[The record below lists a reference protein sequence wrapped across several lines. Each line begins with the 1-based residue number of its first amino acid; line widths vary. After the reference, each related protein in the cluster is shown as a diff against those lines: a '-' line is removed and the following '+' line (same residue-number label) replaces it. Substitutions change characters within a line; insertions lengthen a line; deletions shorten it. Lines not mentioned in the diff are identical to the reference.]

1 MTNAKHSIGAVA
13 KRTGL
18 STYVIRIWEKRY
30 RAIEPDRTETRRRL
44 FSDREIERLVLLK
57 KATEMGESIGQI
69 SSLSDEALKELV
81 GDSGVKTSSTF
92 NAPDD
97 TGIAI
102 NYLDKCLDAVRSLD
116 ATGLESVL
124 NDAAIAVSKPVLL
137 ERILGPLMY
146 KIGDLWRDGQLKVVH
161 EHLASAVVR
170 TFLGNLASTYRPSQN
185 APSIV
190 ITTPVGQWHE
200 FGALMVVIAALRIGW
215 RAIYLGPNIP
225 ADEIAN
231 AVKSNGARAVAL
243 SLIYPADD
251 PDIER
256 ELVSLRK
263 YVGGEVAIYIGGRAA
278 ANYTEVI
285 RNIGAIAISKLT
297 DFQRHFDLSS
307 TLQAK

>member
-44 FSDREIERLVLLK
+44 FSDREIERLILLK
-57 KATEMGESIGQI
+57 KAIEMGESIGQI

-81 GDSGVKTSSTF
+81 GDSGVKNSSTF

-102 NYLDKCLDAVRSLD
+102 DYLDKSLDAVRSLD
-116 ATGLESVL
+116 AAGLESVL

-137 ERILGPLMY
+137 EKILGPLMY

-225 ADEIAN
+225 ADEIAS

-278 ANYTEVI
+278 AKYTEVI
-285 RNIGAIAISKLT
+285 RDIGAIAISKLT

-307 TLQAK
+307 SL

>member
-18 STYVIRIWEKRY
+18 STYVIRVWEKRY

-44 FSDREIERLVLLK
+44 FSDREIERLILLK

-69 SSLSDEALKELV
+69 SSLSDEVLKKLV
-81 GDSGVKTSSTF
+81 GDSSVKISSTF

-97 TGIAI
+97 AGIAI
-102 NYLDKCLDAVRSLD
+102 DYLDKSLDAVRSLD
-116 ATGLESVL
+116 ATGLESIL

-185 APSIV
+185 APAIV
-190 ITTPVGQWHE
+190 VTTPVGQWHE
-200 FGALMVVIAALRIGW
+200 FGALMAVIAALRIGW

-225 ADEIAN
+225 ADEIAS

-263 YVGGEVAIYIGGRAA
+263 YVGGQVAIYVGGRAA

-285 RNIGAIAISKLT
+285 RDIGAIAISKLT

-307 TLQAK
+307 TFQAK